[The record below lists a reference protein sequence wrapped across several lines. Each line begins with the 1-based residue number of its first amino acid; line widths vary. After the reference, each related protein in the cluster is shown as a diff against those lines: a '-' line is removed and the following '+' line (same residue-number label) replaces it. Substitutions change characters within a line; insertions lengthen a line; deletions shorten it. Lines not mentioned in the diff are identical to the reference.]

1 MEAGKN
7 VFTLFQN
14 RGWDA
19 IIADDL
25 ISNVLLLVS
34 LVVGGV
40 IGALAVILEVSTDLY
55 EDAGGNAK
63 AVAFFL
69 GFLIGLVVCSVCLST
84 VGSGVN
90 AIIVL
95 FAEAP
100 AEFQQNHPQLSEQMR
115 SAWAMVYP
123 GSI

>member
-40 IGALAVILEVSTDLY
+40 IGALAVALETLSDLFD
-55 EDAGGNAK
+55 DAGGNSK
-63 AVAFFL
+63 GVAFFL
-69 GFLIGLVVCSVCLST
+69 GFMIGLVVCSVALST
-84 VGSGVN
+84 IGSGVN
-90 AIIVL
+90 AVIVL

-115 SAWAMVYP
+115 NAWSLVYP